1 MRVLWH
7 VIVKELL
14 QLRQDHKML
23 PVIFVAPILQ
33 IVAFGY
39 AVNTEVREVPMVL
52 VDQDRSPGSR
62 DLVDRFVSSGYFT
75 LVAVEDHPR
84 DVDRWLVSGRGHV
97 ALVIGAGYGA
107 AREGRETQPA
117 RVQVLADGSDS
128 SASTQ
133 ALGYASAIVGGADQD
148 QLRALVGRAL
158 GGARPGRIEL
168 VPRVYYNA
176 DLKSRWFYVPA
187 VLAMILMIM
196 TMILSAMA
204 VVREKEIGTLEQLMV
219 TPVKPWQLLVGKL
232 APFAAIGTMQV
243 FLVAAVAVFWF
254 EVPLR
259 GSFLLLLAITQL
271 FLLNTLGLGLLVS
284 TFARNQQQAMMAAAF
299 LVMIPMIY
307 LSGLIFPIENMPHA
321 IQTITYAIPL
331 RYYSNVIRGIFLKDA
346 GLADLWRECVIL
358 AAMGTGLLTI
368 ASLRFRKRLD

>member
-14 QLRQDHKML
+14 QLRQDHKLL
-23 PVIFVAPILQ
+23 PVVFVAPLLQ

-39 AVNTEVREVPMVL
+39 AVNTEVRDVPMVL

-75 LVAVEDHPR
+75 LIAVEDQPG
-84 DVDRWLVSGRGHV
+84 DIDAWLVSGRGHV
-97 ALVIGAGYGA
+97 GLVIGPGYGA
-107 AREGRETQPA
+107 AREGRQASA
-117 RVQVLADGSDS
+117 RVQMLADGSDS

-133 ALGYASAIVGGADQD
+133 ALGYAAAIINGADQERV
-148 QLRALVGRAL
+148 RALLSQAL
-158 GGARPGRIEL
+158 GSAPPGRIDL
-168 VPRVYYNA
+168 IPRVFYNS
-176 DLKSRWFYVPA
+176 DLKSRWFYAPA

-196 TMILSAMA
+196 TMLLSAMA

-232 APFAAIGTMQV
+232 APFAAIGSLQV
-243 FLVAAVAVFWF
+243 FVVTAVVTFWF
-254 EVPLR
+254 GVPLR
-259 GSFLLLLAITQL
+259 GSFFVLLAITQL

-284 TFARNQQQAMMAAAF
+284 TFARNQQQAMMAASF

-307 LSGLIFPIENMPHA
+307 LSGLIFPIENMPPV
-321 IQTITYAIPL
+321 IQTLTYAIPL
-331 RYYSNVIRGIFLKDA
+331 RYYANVIRGVFLK
-346 GLADLWRECVIL
+346 GSGFADLWRECVIL
-358 AAMGTGLLTI
+358 TAMGLSLLTV

>member
-23 PVIFVAPILQ
+23 PLIFVAPILQ

-84 DVDRWLVSGRGHV
+84 AIDPWLVSGRGHV

-107 AREGRETQPA
+107 AREGSGTAA
-117 RVQVLADGSDS
+117 RVQMLADGSDS

-133 ALGYASAIVGGADQD
+133 ALGYASAIVSGADQE
-148 QLRALVGRAL
+148 QVRALVGRVL
-158 GGARPGRIEL
+158 GGALPGRIDL
-168 VPRVYYNA
+168 VPRVYYNP

-307 LSGLIFPIENMPHA
+307 LSGLIFPIENMPPA

-331 RYYSNVIRGIFLKDA
+331 RYYSNVIRGIFLKGA

-358 AAMGTGLLTI
+358 AAMGTGLLTV

>member
-7 VIVKELL
+7 VILKELL

-23 PVIFVAPILQ
+23 PLIFVAPILQ

-62 DLVDRFVSSGYFT
+62 DLVDRFVSSGYFA
-75 LVAVEDHPR
+75 LVAALDHPR
-84 DVDRWLVSGRGHV
+84 DVDSWLVSGRGHV

-107 AREGRETQPA
+107 AREGRPEPA
-117 RVQVLADGSDS
+117 RVQMLADGSDS

-133 ALGYASAIVGGADQD
+133 ALGYAAAIVSGADQE
-148 QLRALVGRAL
+148 RARELVGRVL
-158 GGARPGRIEL
+158 GQGTPGRIDL

-254 EVPLR
+254 DVPLR

-307 LSGLIFPIENMPHA
+307 LSGLIFPIENMPPV
-321 IQTITYAIPL
+321 IQAITYAIPL
-331 RYYSNVIRGIFLKDA
+331 RYYSNVIRGIFLKSA

-358 AAMGTGLLTI
+358 AAMGTGILAV